1 MFYTH
6 NLKIIL
12 LNKKDKIIENDTIL
26 NKIKDEL
33 CLANIHIIA
42 WNGKE
47 EKILIKWDIKQI
59 NEIDKYLMGDLFAS
73 PIYEHDSIIDFH
85 TSVTLKKL
93 ENQYNYKIKYY
104 ISRIIGDKII
114 NKESIGIIN

>member
-1 MFYTH
+1 MLYTH

-12 LNKKDKIIENDTIL
+12 LDKKDKLIENEIVL

-33 CLANIHIIA
+33 CLANINTII
-42 WNGKE
+42 WNEKE
-47 EKILIKWDIKQI
+47 EKILIKWDRKIL
-59 NEIDKYLMGDLFAS
+59 NEIDNYLMGDLFAS

-85 TSVTLKKL
+85 SSLTLKKL
-93 ENQYNYKIKYY
+93 EKQYNYKIKYH
-104 ISRIIGDKII
+104 ISRIIGGKII